1 LKEFAI
7 ETQRH
12 GEEGEEKMSP
22 NPRAILQ
29 PKDGTAR
36 SAATS
41 EILKELSQFTETI
54 IGCAIEVH
62 RQLGPGLLE
71 QTYEAALCIELQNA
85 GMNFVRQPIFPVV
98 YKGQTIGEY
107 RLDLI
112 VQDSIVVE
120 VKSVERFD
128 PIFESQVLTYLRVT
142 GKKVGLLMNFNS
154 RLLRDGIKRYVL

>member
-1 LKEFAI
+1 
-7 ETQRH
+7 
-12 GEEGEEKMSP
+12 MSP
-22 NPRAILQ
+22 NLRAILQ
-29 PKDGTAR
+29 PRESDSPRAR
-36 SAATS
+36 AQA
-41 EILKELSQFTETI
+41 EVLHQLSQLTEVI

-85 GMNFVRQPIFPVV
+85 GMSFVRQPIFPVE

-128 PIFESQVLTYLRVT
+128 PIFEPQVLTYLRVT